1 MVLILTVAVEIFPV
15 VLAFL
20 IRSEH
25 DAIVVAVCDVI
36 GMESVGRYQ
45 CCNYV
50 PDPPGG
56 VVYPEDHITWTNLR
70 QVFHLAAR
78 VGLVFEDTGADHA
91 GAAQ

>member
-1 MVLILTVAVEIFPV
+1 MAVDQVSTLFPVLRDALRAAGPDFHTMVLILTVAVEIFPV

-56 VVYPEDHITWTNLR
+56 VVYPEDHIT
-70 QVFHLAAR
+70 
-78 VGLVFEDTGADHA
+78 
-91 GAAQ
+91 